1 MMELKDKDE
10 GTVVLECSNCGE
22 QEEIPKMML
31 REIDG
36 IELEDDPV

>member
-1 MMELKDKDE
+1 MMEIKDTGE
-10 GTVVLECSNCGE
+10 NTVIFECSECGE

-36 IELEDDPV
+36 IQLEEEI